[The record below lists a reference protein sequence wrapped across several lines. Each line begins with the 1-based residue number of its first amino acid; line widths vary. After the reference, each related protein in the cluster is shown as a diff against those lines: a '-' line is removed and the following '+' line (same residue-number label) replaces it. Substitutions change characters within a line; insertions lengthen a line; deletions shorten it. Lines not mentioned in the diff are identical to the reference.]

1 MTTSRSSIY
10 ARFRLGEI
18 TQEEAEAEAQAAGIG
33 TLECH
38 PNPADFDPMAEPR
51 WTLPMTLAWI
61 IYRSVD
67 SVRALMDSF
76 QAATRIWLQKDYVS
90 ENGQTE
96 KKLDLVSPRRKS
108 PFDVIN
114 EAVRADDSSAQALSG
129 IAARDDLL
137 RKLKS
142 GELQAFGIGRG
153 ESMHTPISPITWETI
168 TTFFLDEPRIQA
180 SDIGT
185 FLEENARF
193 QEVRVESSKVRE
205 LWPKLPSSSKAAT
218 DCRKWL
224 IDKMKA
230 SPAKPKPKREFRA
243 EALKLFDRLSV
254 RQFDSAWDRAAQDS
268 GAVAWTRAGRPKK

>member
-38 PNPADFDPMAEPR
+38 PDPADFDPMPEPR

-67 SVRALMDSF
+67 SVRALMDCF
-76 QAATRIWLQKDYVS
+76 QAATRVWRHIEYL
-90 ENGQTE
+90 ENGKAT
-96 KKLDLVSPRRKS
+96 KRIDLVSSRKS
-108 PFDVIN
+108 PLAVIN
-114 EAVRADDSSAQALSG
+114 EAGSDG

-224 IDKMKA
+224 IDQMKA

-254 RQFDSAWDRAAQDS
+254 RQFNSAWDRAAQDS